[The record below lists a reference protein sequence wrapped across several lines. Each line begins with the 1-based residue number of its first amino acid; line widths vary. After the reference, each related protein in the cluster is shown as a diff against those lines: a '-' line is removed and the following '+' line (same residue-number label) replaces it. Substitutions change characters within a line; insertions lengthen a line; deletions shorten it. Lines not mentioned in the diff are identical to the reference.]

1 MRTII
6 EPFRI
11 KMTEPLKITT
21 RDERER
27 ALAAA
32 HHNVF
37 LLDAEDC
44 CIDLLTD
51 SGTGAMSTRQWAAL
65 MLGDESYA
73 GSRSWKRF
81 RSSVWEITGMEHILP
96 THQGRAA
103 EGILAEC
110 IVRPGDVIPNNSHFD
125 TTRANIEYRR
135 AVALNLPCREAF
147 DTNHAAPFKGNM
159 DVDALRSCI
168 AQHGRAKIPFAMMT
182 VTNNTGGGQPVSMAN
197 LRQVKEVLAEHEIPL
212 ILDACRFAENAYFI
226 HEREDGYSGRT
237 LMEIAQEMFSLA
249 DGATMS
255 AKKDGLA
262 NIGGFLACRDPE
274 WAERFRTLLILRE
287 GFPTYGG
294 LAGRDLEAIAVGL
307 REALEYDY
315 QVYRH
320 ATVEYMVARLTEL
333 GIPMVLPAGGHAV
346 FLDARRMLP
355 EIPPLQYPGIGV
367 VNALYLAGGIRAVEL
382 GSVMFAQ
389 VDGDGVERPS
399 PLELVRLAFPRRVY
413 TQSHFD
419 YIIEVLSDVWLERDR
434 IPGHRITWQPPL
446 LRHFTCHFEPTGR

>member
-21 RDERER
+21 RAEREA

-32 HHNVF
+32 RHNVF

-51 SGTGAMSTRQWAAL
+51 SGTGAMSSAQWAAL
-65 MLGDESYA
+65 MMGDESYA

-81 RSSVWEITGMEHILP
+81 ETSVRDITGMPHILP

-110 IVRPGDVIPNNSHFD
+110 VLSAGDIVPNNSHFD
-125 TTRANIEYRR
+125 TTRANIEYRG
-135 AVALNLPCREAF
+135 AVALNLPCREAY
-147 DTNHAAPFKGNM
+147 DTQVEAPFKGNM
-159 DVDALRSCI
+159 DVDALRACI
-168 AQHGRAKIPFAMMT
+168 AEHGRDRIPFAMMT

-197 LRQVKEVLAEHEIPL
+197 LREVKEVLAEHGIPFV
-212 ILDACRFAENAYFI
+212 IDACRFAENAYFI
-226 HEREDGYSGRT
+226 RQREPGYADRP
-237 LMEIAQEMFSLA
+237 LLEIAREMFALA

-255 AKKDGLA
+255 CKKDGLA
-262 NIGGFLACRDPE
+262 NIGGFLVCRDDG
-274 WAERFRTLLILRE
+274 WASRFRTLLILRE

-307 REALEYDY
+307 REALDFDY

-320 ATVEYMVARLTEL
+320 ATVEYMATKL
-333 GIPMVLPAGGHAV
+333 GAIGVPMVRPAGGHAI
-346 FLDARRMLP
+346 FLDARAMLP
-355 EIPPLQYPGIGV
+355 DMDPLHYPGIGV
-367 VNALYLAGGIRAVEL
+367 VNALYLAGGVRAVEL
-382 GSVMFAQ
+382 GSVMFGH
-389 VDGDGVERPS
+389 VGDDGVERPS
-399 PLELVRLAFPRRVY
+399 PLELVRMAFPRRVY

-419 YIIEVLSDVWLERDR
+419 YLVEVIEQVWAERDR
-434 IPGHRITWQPPL
+434 IPGHRITWQPEL
-446 LRHFTCHFEPTGR
+446 LRHFTCHFEPV

>member
-21 RDERER
+21 RAERES
-27 ALAAA
+27 ALEKA

-51 SGTGAMSTRQWAAL
+51 SGTGAMSAQQWAAM

-81 RSSVWEITGMEHILP
+81 AAAVGEITGMPHILP

-110 IVRPGDVIPNNSHFD
+110 ILKPGDVVPNNSHFD
-125 TTRANIEYRR
+125 TTRANIEYRG
-135 AVALNLPCREAF
+135 AKALNLPCREAF
-147 DTNHAAPFKGNM
+147 DTQTIAPFKGNM
-159 DVDALRSCI
+159 DVDALAACI
-168 AQHGRAKIPFAMMT
+168 AEHGPEKIPFAMVT

-197 LRQVKEVLAEHEIPL
+197 LKAVKEVLGEHGIPL
-212 ILDACRFAENAYFI
+212 IIDACRFAENAYFVR
-226 HEREDGYSGRT
+226 EREAAYRDRP
-237 LMEIAQEMFSLA
+237 LLEIAHEMFSLA

-255 AKKDGLA
+255 CKKDGLA
-262 NIGGFLACRDPE
+262 NIGGFLVCRNGE
-274 WAERFRTLLILRE
+274 WAERFRSLLILRE

-307 REALEYDY
+307 KEALDYDY

-320 ATVEYMVARLTEL
+320 ATVEYMVRQLTAL
-333 GIPMVLPAGGHAV
+333 GVPMVMPAGGHAV
-346 FLDARRMLP
+346 FLDARAMLP
-355 EIPPLQYPGIGV
+355 DLPQLQYPGIGV
-367 VNALYLAGGIRAVEL
+367 VNALYLAGGVRAVEL
-382 GSVMFAQ
+382 GSVMFGHFDA
-389 VDGDGVERPS
+389 DGAEQPS

-419 YIIEVLSDVWLERDR
+419 YLIEVIEEVWNDR
-434 IPGHRITWQPPL
+434 GHIPGHRITRQPGL
-446 LRHFTCHFEPTGR
+446 LRHFTCHFEPI

>member
-1 MRTII
+1 
-6 EPFRI
+6 
-11 KMTEPLKITT
+11 
-21 RDERER
+21 
-27 ALAAA
+27 
-32 HHNVF
+32 
-37 LLDAEDC
+37 
-44 CIDLLTD
+44 
-51 SGTGAMSTRQWAAL
+51 

-81 RSSVWEITGMEHILP
+81 ASSVREITGMEHILP

-110 IVRPGDVIPNNSHFD
+110 ILRPGDIVPNNSHFD
-125 TTRANIEYRR
+125 TTRANVEYRG

-147 DTNHAAPFKGNM
+147 DTEHTAPFKGNM

-168 AQHGRAKIPFAMMT
+168 SEHGRDRIPFAMMT

-197 LRQVKEVLAEHEIPL
+197 MRQVKEVLAEHGIPL
-212 ILDACRFAENAYFI
+212 VLDACRFAENAYFI
-226 HEREDGYSGRT
+226 HEREEGFGDRS
-237 LMEIAQEMFSLA
+237 LLEIAQEMFALA

-274 WAERFRTLLILRE
+274 WADRFRTLLILRE

-307 REALEYDY
+307 KEALEYDY

-320 ATVEYMVARLTEL
+320 ATVEYMVDRLTAL

-355 EIPPLQYPGIGV
+355 DVPQLHYPGIGV
-367 VNALYLAGGIRAVEL
+367 TNALYLAGGIRAVEL
-382 GSVMFAQ
+382 GSVMFAH
-389 VDGDGVERPS
+389 VDDQGVEQPS

-419 YIIEVLSDVWLERDR
+419 YIIEVMTDVWRDRAR
-434 IPGHRITWQPPL
+434 IPGYRITRQPPL
-446 LRHFTCHFEPTGR
+446 LRHFTCHFEPLTRS